1 MGLRPVAIDNANEK
15 GRDALLNILR
25 ARRVYHSR
33 SQTETALSDVITIFV
48 RCVLMNALVSMMDSG
63 RGWLG
68 ALMR

>member
-25 ARRVYHSR
+25 ARRVYHSH
-33 SQTETALSDVITIFV
+33 AGLSDVITIFP
-48 RCVLMNALVSMMDSG
+48 RCVLTNALVSMMDSG

>member
-25 ARRVYHSR
+25 ARRVYHSH
-33 SQTETALSDVITIFV
+33 SQTETGLSDVITIFV

-63 RGWLG
+63 
-68 ALMR
+68 